1 MLTASRSHVSLLGCP
16 SSYYA
21 TMNGMGWGVLLS
33 RPAVK
38 KKKRERDLATRP
50 EELRSELKC
59 IHFRIFVHVVL
70 TRIPKLSL
78 EFAGLFR

>member
-1 MLTASRSHVSLLGCP
+1 MEWGAV
-16 SSYYA
+16 SSYRA
-21 TMNGMGWGVLLS
+21 LPS
-33 RPAVK
+33 RR
-38 KKKRERDLATRP
+38 KKRERDLATRP

-78 EFAGLFR
+78 EFASLLR